1 MNPTVIA
8 IISVLAAIFLCEFGS
23 SLLGI
28 LQPIRG
34 LQEGFPNYGIGT
46 IGMAYYFGFILGCLF
61 IPRLIK
67 RFGHIRTFSAFAAIA
82 GSSALLNVFIIDII
96 AWFLLR
102 IIFGFCMAG
111 LFTVAE
117 SWLNE
122 LAVPKTRGRILAG
135 YMVAV
140 WFAVLSGKLLF
151 SVQDPSD
158 VLPFAIVSI
167 LISLSLVPVAL
178 TTGVTPEQ
186 KEAVRFRPR
195 DVFEAAPIG
204 VVTCFLIGMINGA
217 LWVLAP
223 IYAQV
228 QTQSTAS
235 VGIFMAVLVFGGAL
249 AQWPIGKLSDHVDRR
264 WVILISSMI
273 ASAFGIG
280 LAALQHIDQFG
291 LFAFAF
297 VFGAAALPLYS
308 LCIAHVNDQVTSEM
322 FIEVSGQLLLTF
334 GLGAIIGPLIAS
346 VLIDIINAYA
356 LFAYTAA
363 VHVLIASYAAWRM
376 FKVSPV
382 PKEERGSFTA
392 IPQTTPQVFEMQPT
406 STSEK
411 STQTDK

>member
-1 MNPTVIA
+1 MVIFLTGAAPHYSLHPQQFHFMSPTFIA

-34 LQEGFPNYGIGT
+34 LQEGFPSYGIGT
-46 IGMAYYFGFILGCLF
+46 IGIAYYFGFILGCLI

-82 GSSALLNVFIIDII
+82 GSSALLNGFIIDII

-122 LAVPKTRGRILAG
+122 LADPKTRGRIHPKTRGRILAG

-151 SVQDPSD
+151 SIQDPSD

-178 TTGVTPEQ
+178 TMGVTPEQ
-186 KEAVRFRPR
+186 EEAVRFRPR
-195 DVFEAAPIG
+195 DTFEAAPIG

-249 AQWPIGKLSDHVDRR
+249 AQWPIGKLSGLVDRR

-280 LAALQHIDQFG
+280 LATLQSID
-291 LFAFAF
+291 
-297 VFGAAALPLYS
+297 
-308 LCIAHVNDQVTSEM
+308 H
-322 FIEVSGQLLLTF
+322 
-334 GLGAIIGPLIAS
+334 LG
-346 VLIDIINAYA
+346 

-363 VHVLIASYAAWRM
+363 IHVLIASYAAWRM
-376 FKVSPV
+376 FKISPV
-382 PKEERGSFTA
+382 SKEERGSFTA
-392 IPQTTPQVFEMQPT
+392 VPQTTPQVFEMKPT
-406 STSEK
+406 SASEK
-411 STQTDK
+411 SAQTDK